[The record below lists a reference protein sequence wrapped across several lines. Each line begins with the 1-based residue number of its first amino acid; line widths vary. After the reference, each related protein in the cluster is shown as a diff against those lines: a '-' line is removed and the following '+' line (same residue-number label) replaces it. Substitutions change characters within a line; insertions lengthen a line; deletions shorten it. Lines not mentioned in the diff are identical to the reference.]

1 MRRRLP
7 LLIAA
12 VLLVEV
18 SSFAALAYRTTSQ
31 SLMRAAY
38 ARLAHLA
45 QEFAPQMATQIGT
58 RIRAPERV
66 ATDPAIVAQ
75 LRAGTGRP
83 VTNATSLPKTVARDT
98 AGVLVLELRES
109 TGRVI
114 TALAKGVPV
123 TPTDGRS
130 RQTAEI
136 DTTAVSP
143 LYARGTGVAFDLRAN
158 VVADGHLVGQIVQ
171 VRTAET
177 PNAAGTKT
185 VSQLMGA
192 DGALLLGNADG
203 TLWTDLRA
211 TIRRTTPAPP
221 SPAAPARRA
230 RADGVTGS
238 DRLAM

>member
-1 MRRRLP
+1 MKRTVLAQGGGPMRRRLP

-66 ATDPAIVAQ
+66 ATDSAIVAK

-83 VTNATSLPKTVARDT
+83 VTNATSLLKTV
-98 AGVLVLELRES
+98 
-109 TGRVI
+109 
-114 TALAKGVPV
+114 ALAKGVPV
-123 TPTDGRS
+123 TPTDGGS

-177 PNAAGTKT
+177 SNAAGTKT
-185 VSQLMGA
+185 VSQLMRA